1 MEKPILKNRAFIFL
15 FLASFLAII
24 GFSMFF
30 MTTTWF
36 VISELGS
43 ASLLGIILIAV
54 SVPRVLMMAF
64 GGVIADKYKKT
75 TIMFSTSFI
84 QGILLVAIFFSKSI
98 EPADLWLPAHS
109 RLYFWNIG
117 RLFWAC
123 WNVINS
129 KACSENS
136 NQTGECDDS
145 RIRTARLY
153 CRSNHRR

>member
-64 GGVIADKYKKT
+64 GGVIADKYKKNNDHVQHQLY
-75 TIMFSTSFI
+75 SRNSPCRD
-84 QGILLVAIFFSKSI
+84 LFSKSI